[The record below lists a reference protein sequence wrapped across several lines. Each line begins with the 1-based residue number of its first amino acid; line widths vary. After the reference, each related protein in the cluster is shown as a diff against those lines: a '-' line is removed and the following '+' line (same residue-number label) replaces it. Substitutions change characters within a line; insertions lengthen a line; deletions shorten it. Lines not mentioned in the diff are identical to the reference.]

1 MLWAAE
7 EAGCEDVP
15 VGADTKGLCVDDGQ
29 GQKYQH

>member
-7 EAGCEDVP
+7 ESDCEDVP
-15 VGADTKGLCVDDGQ
+15 AGADTWGLSVDDGQ